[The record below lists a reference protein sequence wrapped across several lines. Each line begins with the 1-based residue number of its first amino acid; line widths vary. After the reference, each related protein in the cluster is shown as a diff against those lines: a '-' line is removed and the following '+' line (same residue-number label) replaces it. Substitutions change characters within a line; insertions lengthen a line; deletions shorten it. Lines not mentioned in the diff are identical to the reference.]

1 MLHQGKGRPRPPR
14 SGTIVKSLAAR
25 FTRDPVKKFKPA
37 KSRHHHSGE
46 RDQRSPG
53 EARSLEQQPKRM
65 LRSSLIKTG
74 KKKPTRNLLHLVTLQ
89 IGSRRRGGYEDVSQ
103 EGQTYEQE
111 IPSGPELEEREARGY
126 CKTKVCQS
134 CARSYAQVKGTDQG
148 NFYQIYLPLLIISL
162 KLPLRTW
169 RILWEGAPV

>member
-1 MLHQGKGRPRPPR
+1 MQRCLQHSQAHVASREGEATAAKKRHHCQELGSEVHKRPCQE
-14 SGTIVKSLAAR
+14 
-25 FTRDPVKKFKPA
+25 FKPA
-37 KSRHHHSGE
+37 KSRHHYSGE

-65 LRSSLIKTG
+65 LRSGLIKTG

-148 NFYQIYLPLLIISL
+148 NFYQRYLPLL
-162 KLPLRTW
+162 
-169 RILWEGAPV
+169 